1 VTPYVERVENGL
13 QYRAP
18 LGTDPADRSAWE
30 PVNGGAPLEPL
41 ADFYARVIR
50 TGGPW

>member
-1 VTPYVERVENGL
+1 MTYVERVVDGV

-18 LGTDPADRSAWE
+18 LGTDPADLRAWE
-30 PVNGGAPLEPL
+30 PVNGGAPLEPP

-50 TGGPW
+50 GGPW